1 MDSWIW
7 SMVSMVFYI
16 ISLIF
21 VPILIIGAFLRR
33 RRRHGRELDESN
45 WYLQLSLSPKDAMSQ
60 WFLILGGLA
69 LANMIYAIN
78 NNFGSPLSWR
88 LVLLA
93 AILIFGALAYWGKS
107 VYAAAI
113 GVIGFLVWWA
123 AQTAFWQPPEGI
135 YVWGLAVPIGLM
147 WLAILLY
154 VAGFWQMGK
163 SAWKRFGVA
172 WVSIGLILVNF
183 LLFVFSTRS
192 GLLVLEEMIGGDRI
206 FDAWQNVISLFVIA
220 VMVAMALLYGCF
232 KKIVLVEEATFAG
245 ILFFIFGLLA
255 ALPDQSLF
263 ESKRQLTA
271 LGLFWAAVLNFA
283 LLFEILGVIFAG
295 YLRREIWMINFGT
308 LLLLIFTA
316 VKYFD
321 WFFKFMDK
329 SVFFIVAGIMLFAIG
344 WGMERGR
351 RYLTRSINSQ
361 INQSNQ

>member
-123 AQTAFWQPPEGI
+123 AQTAF
-135 YVWGLAVPIGLM
+135 LAT
-147 WLAILLY
+147 
-154 VAGFWQMGK
+154 AGGYLCLG
-163 SAWKRFGVA
+163 ARGA
-172 WVSIGLILVNF
+172 
-183 LLFVFSTRS
+183 
-192 GLLVLEEMIGGDRI
+192 DRV
-206 FDAWQNVISLFVIA
+206 DVV
-220 VMVAMALLYGCF
+220 G
-232 KKIVLVEEATFAG
+232 
-245 ILFFIFGLLA
+245 
-255 ALPDQSLF
+255 
-263 ESKRQLTA
+263 
-271 LGLFWAAVLNFA
+271 NFA
-283 LLFEILGVIFAG
+283 VCRRFLADGQKRLEALRRRVGVYWLDIGVIFCCLFFPPDPASSC
-295 YLRREIWMINFGT
+295 LR
-308 LLLLIFTA
+308 
-316 VKYFD
+316 K
-321 WFFKFMDK
+321 
-329 SVFFIVAGIMLFAIG
+329 
-344 WGMERGR
+344 
-351 RYLTRSINSQ
+351 
-361 INQSNQ
+361 